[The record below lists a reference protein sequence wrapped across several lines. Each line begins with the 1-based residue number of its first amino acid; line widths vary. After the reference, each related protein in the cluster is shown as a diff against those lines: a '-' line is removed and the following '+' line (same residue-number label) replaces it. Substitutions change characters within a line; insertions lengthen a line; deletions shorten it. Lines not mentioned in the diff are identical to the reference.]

1 MPPDNPAHHWIRATW
16 VHLEEGASPW
26 TCKKAA
32 KGLPTSNEDY
42 KGTARLT
49 VALAIIRFLSNQY
62 TGRDGVELLKGQL
75 PEWRSRDA
83 VPALRAIQP

>member
-1 MPPDNPAHHWIRATW
+1 MSKEA
-16 VHLEEGASPW
+16 
-26 TCKKAA
+26 
-32 KGLPTSNEDY
+32 Y
-42 KGTARLT
+42 KGTVRLT
-49 VALAIIRFLSNQY
+49 VAQAIIRFLSNQY